1 MKYCI
6 FFISMFSLIM
16 SVDAA
21 GLQKSKNLKPNLS
34 VQMQK
39 NEVQL
44 KQVIKSEQAQANKNR
59 LEENKRKRI
68 TSTSTRNTNT
78 DTVTRTM
85 SSTSTTNNA
94 PSSQTPKSETRYHSS
109 GQSNIPNVDME
120 RVRSTWIGWY
130 NNTRSNLWLTPYS
143 YNSRLD
149 QTAADWNSIFAAG
162 KWQNHH
168 TRTAGDGY
176 YNFNKIDEWFKN
188 RGVDPIATHG
198 VKHSENVGYGSYSCN
213 QSDCTDELIE
223 SIRTTYRFFMNSRT
237 HYPSLVQPHFT
248 KIGMNIITVPSE
260 GRYYLTVHYITQ

>member
-1 MKYCI
+1 MHMKYCI

-130 NNTRSNLWLTPYS
+130 NNTRSNL
-143 YNSRLD
+143 
-149 QTAADWNSIFAAG
+149 
-162 KWQNHH
+162 
-168 TRTAGDGY
+168 
-176 YNFNKIDEWFKN
+176 
-188 RGVDPIATHG
+188 
-198 VKHSENVGYGSYSCN
+198 
-213 QSDCTDELIE
+213 
-223 SIRTTYRFFMNSRT
+223 
-237 HYPSLVQPHFT
+237 
-248 KIGMNIITVPSE
+248 
-260 GRYYLTVHYITQ
+260 